1 MRRWRLLLGFRTLRR
16 IAVALEKLVAIE
28 EQRLEIERQ
37 RVSPVRPKRPKIAE
51 VFVPS
56 IEDAN
61 EIYREEHGYGPWEEG

>member
-16 IAVALEKLVAIE
+16 IAVALERIAAVE
-28 EQRLEIERQ
+28 EQRLELER
-37 RVSPVRPKRPKIAE
+37 RPVSPARPKRPKISE

-61 EIYREEHGYGPWEEG
+61 EIYREEHGWPQE

>member
-1 MRRWRLLLGFRTLRR
+1 VRRWRLLLGFRTLRR

-28 EQRLEIERQ
+28 EQRLELERQ
-37 RVSPVRPKRPKIAE
+37 TASPVRPKRAKIAE

-61 EIYREEHGYGPWEEG
+61 EIWRKEHGYGPWEEG

>member
-1 MRRWRLLLGFRTLRR
+1 MRWRLLLGFRTLRR

-28 EQRLEIERQ
+28 ERRLELQRL
-37 RVSPVRPKRPKIAE
+37 VPTAKRHPKIAE